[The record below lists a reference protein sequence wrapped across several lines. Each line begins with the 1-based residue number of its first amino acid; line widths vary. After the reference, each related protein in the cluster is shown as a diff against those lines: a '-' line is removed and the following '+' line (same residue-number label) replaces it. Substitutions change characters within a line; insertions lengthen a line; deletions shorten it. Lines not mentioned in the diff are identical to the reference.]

1 MGLFLSRYEKF
12 EKKLPNVTGKV
23 FVITG
28 TTSGTGFIAAETVAK
43 HGGEVLL
50 LNRSSSRSVESLEK
64 LKASVPDGKFVPIE
78 CDLQDFASVRKAA
91 KEIKETLGYK
101 SIYCLS
107 NNAGIMAVDDT
118 ITKTDGFEVQMQT
131 NHLSHFLL
139 TKELFPLI
147 LAGSKEYGD
156 ARIVQH
162 SSMARHATPSNGL
175 EEKYFT
181 KQEKDGQLGGNE
193 VTGFLKGGNWYRYYQ
208 TKLANSV
215 FTQCLHDKLV
225 AAGENNE
232 ECKNILSLCAHPGG
246 SNTSLVNHLSFGFF
260 MSAIFSFLMQSA
272 ADGSMG
278 LLKGMM
284 DTKENVKCGTLYG
297 PKMLTGNAIPNPP
310 KPYEIDPEAKEMLW
324 RTSEK
329 ATGGKFDII

>member
-12 EKKLPNVTGKV
+12 VKELPDVTGKV

-43 HGGEVLL
+43 QGGEVLL
-50 LNRSSSRSVESLEK
+50 LNRASSRSVESLER

-78 CDLQDFASVRKAA
+78 CDLQDFESVRKAV
-91 KEIKETLGYK
+91 KEIKETYK

-162 SSMARHATPSNGL
+162 SSAGRHMTPNDGL
-175 EEKYFT
+175 EEKYFL
-181 KQEKDGQLGGNE
+181 KQEKDGLLGGNE
-193 VTGFLKGGNWYRYYQ
+193 DTGMMKGGKFERYFQ

-232 ECKNILSLCAHPGG
+232 ECKNVLSVCAHPGG
-246 SNTSLVNHLSFGFF
+246 SKTSLGEHLKMGFF
-260 MSAIFSFLMQSA
+260 IDTIFSLLLQSP
-272 ADGSMG
+272 ADGAMG

-284 DTKENVKCGTLYG
+284 GTKESVKCGTLYG
-297 PKMLTGNAIPNPP
+297 PKMLAGYAVPNPS
-310 KPYEIDPEAKEMLW
+310 KPYEIDPEAKDMLW
-324 RTSEK
+324 RTSET